1 MVHISFNTEELT
13 ITETQALVN
22 LLTELADGRVELP
35 EAEVAE
41 ASADTSAPIDL
52 SAPGAIEGIRAE
64 HKAKRISEPAPT
76 TNYREETGK
85 AKRGRPKKEEATPAT
100 FPEPDPIPEPVIAQA
115 VEKLTDAIDADAI
128 ITVVPTPTLDELRAA
143 LQAFAVK
150 HGMAEGTTLLQNYGV
165 ARVSEIMN
173 LEAMK
178 QHRFVVDCNA

>member
-22 LLTELADGRVELP
+22 LLAELANGNPVIVQGASVDTGAAVEAALKKLVDADKP
-35 EAEVAE
+35 EK
-41 ASADTSAPIDL
+41 
-52 SAPGAIEGIRAE
+52 GAA
-64 HKAKRISEPAPT
+64 T
-76 TNYREETGK
+76 TNYREEVGK
-85 AKRGRPKKEEATPAT
+85 AKRGRPKKEEATPAA
-100 FPEPDPIPEPVIAQA
+100 FPEPDPIPEPVIAQS
-115 VEKLTDAIDADAI
+115 VEKLADAIDAEALS
-128 ITVVPTPTLDELRAA
+128 TVAPAPTLDELRAA

>member
-22 LLTELADGRVELP
+22 LLVAIANSKGFILREAAEEAPVGAKAEPVAQITEPV
-35 EAEVAE
+35 
-41 ASADTSAPIDL
+41 
-52 SAPGAIEGIRAE
+52 
-64 HKAKRISEPAPT
+64 PT
-76 TNYREETGK
+76 TNYREEMGK
-85 AKRGRPKKEEATPAT
+85 AKRGRPKKGEATHAT
-100 FPEPDPIPEPVIAQA
+100 PTAFPEPDPIPEPVIAQA

-150 HGMAEGTTLLQNYGV
+150 HGMAEGTALLQKYGV

-173 LEAMK
+173 LEVAK
-178 QHRFVVDCNA
+178 QRGFVAACNA

>member
-22 LLTELADGRVELP
+22 LLAELANGMGFIPRVV
-35 EAEVAE
+35 EAPVVAK
-41 ASADTSAPIDL
+41 
-52 SAPGAIEGIRAE
+52 AE
-64 HKAKRISEPAPT
+64 PVTQITEPVPT

-85 AKRGRPKKEEATPAT
+85 AKRGRPKKEEATKLSDIDMSKFQPAA

-115 VEKLTDAIDADAI
+115 VEKLANAIDED
-128 ITVVPTPTLDELRAA
+128 TSVPAPTLDELRAA

-150 HGMAEGTTLLQNYGV
+150 HGMAEGTALLQKYGV

-173 LEAMK
+173 LEVEK
-178 QHRFVVDCNA
+178 QHEFVVACNA

>member
-22 LLTELADGRVELP
+22 LLAELANGMGFIPR
-35 EAEVAE
+35 VAE
-41 ASADTSAPIDL
+41 APVVAKVEPVTQITEAP
-52 SAPGAIEGIRAE
+52 A
-64 HKAKRISEPAPT
+64 T

-85 AKRGRPKKEEATPAT
+85 AKRGRPKKEEATKLSDIDMSRFQPAA

-115 VEKLTDAIDADAI
+115 VEKLTEAIDAEAI
-128 ITVVPTPTLDELRAA
+128 STPTLDELRAA

-150 HGMAEGTTLLQNYGV
+150 HGMAEGTALLQKYGV

-173 LEAMK
+173 LEVAK
-178 QHRFVVDCNA
+178 QHAFVAACNA